1 MCLVSYLINIM
12 HCCRIKYYNCLK
24 KLNLTDTRIFNNRV
38 HARTHAHTDV
48 YTVLF
53 LPPTCRNCSHI
64 LKKKKKN
71 SPHLLLYPSSSTSF
85 PPLTCHNRQGTK
97 KKPSDI
103 LSDMNLNAITLHSET
118 LKDKEGTGFFGAW
131 QSPSTSEENII
142 ITEVVGSAWVPSAI
156 RGQVG
161 SSSEIKH
168 PSEMSSI

>member
-1 MCLVSYLINIM
+1 MFTV
-12 HCCRIKYYNCLK
+12 
-24 KLNLTDTRIFNNRV
+24 TFDQFNALLQNKII
-38 HARTHAHTDV
+38 T
-48 YTVLF
+48 
-53 LPPTCRNCSHI
+53 I
-64 LKKKKKN
+64 IKKKTKYN
-71 SPHLLLYPSSSTSF
+71 WHQNFEQHTHTHTHTQVYILYIFDLLRAGIVHIIEQKPTQFPTSILHPSSSTSS

-97 KKPSDI
+97 EKPSDI

-118 LKDKEGTGFFGAW
+118 LKDKEWTGFFGAW